1 MFGSKKNNKKTRNT
15 KKNNTTV
22 NNNRNNSNNRNYGNT
37 YGRNGNSQYGTGNRY
52 SNVGKYRVSENVFST
67 GAGMNSSR
75 GTYGSGRFSNSSRTN
90 NTRNQNGYGYTN
102 NNRMYLI
109 IKSVIILKT
118 LRTLELNSIR
128 KLPLNQRELEII
140 YL

>member
-37 YGRNGNSQYGTGNRY
+37 YGRNSNSQYGTGNRY

-102 NNRMYLI
+102 
-109 IKSVIILKT
+109 KSVIILKI

-128 KLPLNQRELEII
+128 KLLLNQRELEII